1 MKNNFLS
8 KVTKMPQNTGGGNS
22 QTKRATL
29 ALPLRYL
36 CAMLLALVLG
46 IGQMWGDTFSA
57 DEIAAKSGSVNVG
70 TTKNHVTISLPG
82 ITATSNVKYA
92 KISGTQLKRDMVEV
106 SGKATGGSI
115 TTDKVLSIKVD
126 RGYKLLSPIKING
139 SSSSTS
145 DIKMAYVGWQG
156 QPEVSFQLCNGA
168 TDWKFDKNSVTS
180 EPTDREIAFATTI
193 RTIYLYTQI
202 KTANTDYNSFGT
214 SKTVGS
220 GTKAYVYTVDASATL
235 APEIEGESQMW
246 NDETIALTGYP
257 TGGTWAVVSG
267 PGAIAADG
275 KLTANGNGTIRVS
288 YTVDAVSETKDII
301 AGTTKQY
308 TWLFNT
314 KDVMPTTL
322 DVTPVKNDAATF
334 ESAGQI
340 KLGTNGDY
348 LYIDLSSKNLIVT
361 AASINAKTGSENKHI
376 SFGSSKSATEDGNVS
391 ATNVYADVNI
401 TPTKPS
407 MVFTVI
413 KNAETSAYVASIT
426 LTVKKAVPHTLSY
439 AISPDH
445 DPAYATVTLG
455 ATSLIEGATTTAT
468 YSAIDAAYEFDEWQI
483 SGTGATLS
491 GASGDHVT
499 VTMGSTD
506 ATVTLKLKA
515 AVTKYTITYSKGAY
529 GTGDAIPDGK
539 KDDDVDFTLSSSTYS
554 RAGYV
559 QTGWATE
566 DGGAKAYELG
576 GTYSTD
582 ADEDL
587 FPFWTPV
594 YTVTKGTHANGDFT
608 ISPASLVAGG
618 TVTLDP
624 TPADGYM
631 FSAWEILKTSDASAT
646 GITVTNKQFE
656 MPAYGVTI
664 NATFVADTRKKV
676 LYLTT
681 TNEANTKANDKLYAA
696 LKDDYNVT
704 IAAPASQTLTDYD
717 LIVLHESIGGTSS
730 AAAVTGCKTTSVPV
744 LNTKSYFYGA
754 DKDASKRWTWGAP
767 NAGTSVNGATL
778 NSAYCNIASHPL
790 FNDVTVSEG
799 FFAITTDA
807 AEKCMQPVGSFA
819 TGYEGYTLAT
829 TPNAAT
835 PGGTGCAIHEIP
847 AGTTARGATSG
858 KYLMISVSNAKL
870 NALNANGQKLFQN
883 AAAYLV
889 GSTAWTP
896 ISVPT
901 SPGVTATP
909 SENYTEGNTITLTA
923 SATGTTAS
931 TTYTWYKGDDWAT
944 ASATTPVQAAA
955 TAASDGNVFTKTAV
969 LGDAG
974 TYWCNISNGTSCDV
988 QASVTITVSSAST
1001 PTHAISYDNT
1011 KDADMSA
1018 YPTEYTEGVGIASF
1032 AALADITG
1040 WHFVEWSPAS
1050 IAPDATTDQTIT
1062 AVWAQV
1068 FEVTFDLR
1076 GHGAS
1081 IDAQNIVDG
1090 GKVTK
1095 PDDPVAIG
1103 YDFGGWFT
1111 DEECTA
1117 GNEFDFNTSITAAT
1131 PLYAKWTAFDGCTLL
1146 VPATSGDAP
1155 AVGDPI
1161 SMQSGSKGGSMSVI
1175 GTPLSYNT
1183 YGLGFDSNSSAKAK
1197 VTINNEIQ
1205 EGTVISLTLVANGT
1219 SAPRGLHLYTGDGA
1233 TKIESLGWNSEV
1245 VKYTEATFTYT
1256 VKATD
1261 VALIGSNEFQLWR
1274 NGSVFLKKLTVTNCG
1289 DPIIFHNLTSA
1300 ITPDNDP
1307 AYATVTLGA
1316 SSVREG
1322 HTTTATYSAID
1333 AAYEFDEWQISGTG
1347 ASIADASA
1355 NPAVITMGTADAVV
1369 TLKLKVATPKHTVTF
1384 NKMGKGADIASQL
1397 VAEGALVSEP
1407 SVTEPEGWLLEG
1419 WYKESTFENKWDFA
1433 SDVMSTSDIELF
1445 ANWVA
1450 DTSIKLINKSTGA
1463 INTTNFTTAVA
1474 AEADVDGEKGA
1485 VFNANRDA
1493 ISSVSALNEM
1503 VQYNVTTTQT
1513 KIQLVM
1519 YNTSSAEKTIHL
1531 FKVAEGDDAA
1541 TLIDITIDGNS
1552 RKTTEYY
1559 TFNSD
1564 KNRSFY
1570 ITVSDKKVQIL
1581 QMRVVESG
1589 TALKQFGQAGYS
1601 LNLNKGRIFAKNDGS
1616 AYPFEGGSIKVSSD
1630 YKVLNNSNLATKSYI
1645 QFNNAV
1651 AGTILKVTRS
1661 GGNYYVSQDPEEKGT
1676 IYNANAEVELT
1687 ATGTWYLGSQTSGS
1701 AASFTKIEF
1710 IAPKCKQPQF
1720 NALANSDICSGDPY
1734 VALNGTATVADAGVP
1749 TYKWYAEGADE
1760 SDPAAVLAT
1769 TATYTPSA
1777 DGNYYVIATN
1787 HLAGYTDN
1795 TKKSDLVSVTTHSG
1809 TAITEPLV
1817 DLRGAKD
1824 AVVTLSVTASGKNLH
1839 YTWKESA
1846 TIDGTYTD
1854 VAGATDAA
1862 SLDVTITEGMDKYYK
1877 VIVHGDCGSDL
1888 ESIAHVTQFVP
1899 VVQQNVT
1906 GSTVWDWAEAAS
1918 VNEIKLTSST
1928 TPKKNEGFVM
1938 ANGAATVYNNA
1949 NFESDKL
1956 YLEGEYI
1963 IRTEGGKL
1971 FQGQTI
1977 KFNTTVAGAVRV
1989 TFSHTGSNKPAR
2001 ELFINGVGTGTSVTG
2016 TSQTKTGLIEVP
2028 AGEVAITAFHVNP
2041 TDGAGQQYVRVY
2053 KIEFYVYDT
2062 ERNDSWIAPGELG
2075 TICYPNGHI
2084 ITGAEVYEM
2093 AGVDENN
2100 KFVFDQVEKTEPGK
2114 PYLFVATSYEPI
2126 KLYKTTA
2133 AAEVSPI
2140 ANNGMIGTFVSID
2153 LDYTDARAT
2162 KWYYFSGKK
2171 FYSVSKRTSNLNVPA
2186 NRAYVDMNT
2195 PVPAGAPKHGVRRI
2209 TFDVQGA
2216 NVATGVE
2223 NAAATDKPAKML
2235 INGQLF
2241 ILRGEKMYD
2250 AKGQLVK

>member
-8 KVTKMPQNTGGGNS
+8 LVTKMPQNTGGGNS

-46 IGQMWGDTFSA
+46 IGQMWGEDWTSA
-57 DEIAAKSGSVNVG
+57 NIVNNSGAGTKKGHITVSSPGVTSTTSSQMYKPSDAVNEDAVS
-70 TTKNHVTISLPG
+70 I
-82 ITATSNVKYA
+82 ATS
-92 KISGTQLKRDMVEV
+92 STV
-106 SGKATGGSI
+106 STLEATPYIEIKA
-115 TTDKVLSIKVD
+115 D
-126 RGYKLLSPIKING
+126 RGYRISAASFYGGAVNNNDQKIWIFCWNSIPITLQT
-139 SSSSTS
+139 SSNQEYTLKNQKVTSKPADQNITLTSSTRVVRIYS
-145 DIKMAYVGWQG
+145 KIKHSSGLIGSGSGVGG
-156 QPEVSFQLCNGA
+156 GKGAIVSV
-168 TDWKFDKNSVTS
+168 SVT
-180 EPTDREIAFATTI
+180 EA
-193 RTIYLYTQI
+193 
-202 KTANTDYNSFGT
+202 
-214 SKTVGS
+214 
-220 GTKAYVYTVDASATL
+220 L
-235 APEIEGESQMW
+235 APEIEGENQMF

-257 TGGTWAVVSG
+257 AGGAWAVVSG
-267 PGAIAADG
+267 PGEVASDG

-288 YTVDAVSETKDII
+288 YTVDAVS
-301 AGTTKQY
+301 TTKNI
-308 TWLFNT
+308 TAAAT
-314 KDVMPTTL
+314 KNLVWTFDTNGTLPTTAG
-322 DVTPVKNDAATF
+322 VTVASPEGKNGGFNSDGTF
-334 ESAGQI
+334 
-340 KLGTNGDY
+340 KLSSNGHY
-348 LYIDLSSKNLIVT
+348 AYIDLTSKNYIVT
-361 AASINAKTGSENKHI
+361 AAVLNAKTGSASKPI
-376 SFGSSKSATEDGNVS
+376 DFGSAASDVADGTTSNSTSTNFEDFE
-391 ATNVYADVNI
+391 I
-401 TPTKPS
+401 TPVKSS
-407 MVFTVI
+407 MIFSVI
-413 KNAETSAYVASIT
+413 KNSGTSATLKTIT
-426 LTVKKAVPHTLSY
+426 LTVKKAVSHTLSY

-483 SGTGATLS
+483 SGTDATLS
-491 GASGDHVT
+491 ST
-499 VTMGSTD
+499 STNPTTITMGSAD

-539 KDDDVDFTLSSSTYS
+539 KDEGVDFTLSDATYS
-554 RAGYV
+554 RDGYV

-1146 VPATSGDAP
+1146 VPATSGEALT
-1155 AVGDPI
+1155 VGATVDLQTGSTGGSI
-1161 SMQSGSKGGSMSVI
+1161 MVAGLNDEGTIAYNTKGLSFSNGGKDSVRVTLNNELKNGSVIKLRIMANGATHSKG
-1175 GTPLSYNT
+1175 
-1183 YGLGFDSNSSAKAK
+1183 
-1197 VTINNEIQ
+1197 
-1205 EGTVISLTLVANGT
+1205 
-1219 SAPRGLHLYTGDGA
+1219 RGLNLYNA
-1233 TKIESLGWNSEV
+1233 ANAKKALLGWQADETVASGDVDE
-1245 VKYTEATFTYT
+1245 FTYT
-1256 VKATD
+1256 VEEGDGFAGTNIFI
-1261 VALIGSNEFQLWR
+1261 LQRQN
-1274 NGSVFLKKLTVTNCG
+1274 SVFLQSIKVTNCG
-1289 DPIIFHNLTSA
+1289 DAIVYHNVTSA
-1300 ITPDNDP
+1300 VDP
-1307 AYATVTLGA
+1307 ADKGTVTLGA
-1316 SSVREG
+1316 TSVREG
-1322 HTTTATYSAID
+1322 YTTTATYSEID
-1333 AAYEFDEWQISGTG
+1333 PLYEFVNWTVSGAG

-1369 TLKLKVATPKHTVTF
+1369 TLNLRLIPVKFTVEYYDGATLMGSEQVAVNENPTASEIVTAKRHYTFLGWSDTDGGDVVALNTITRTEAGTVKLYAKYEAVACPTSGTIFSMESDEAKKPASTVTIAKDASIDLAEYATISGGNAMIINGETSGKDAISTDGEFLLKATKEVMKIELNCVLQKGDIIRIPDNSAKLVISTSNAKTGTYQAFADKNTHEFAVTAAWAGVDDIYVLYDGTSLKFTKVYVIRPAKYDVSF
-1384 NKMGKGADIASQL
+1384 NMMGHGSAIADLEDVVEGSKI
-1397 VAEGALVSEP
+1397 VAP
-1407 SVTEPEGWLLEG
+1407 SPAPTDVDYSFAG
-1419 WYKESTFENKWDFA
+1419 WYKENTLENEWKFDVDVVETNTTLYAKWLDK
-1433 SDVMSTSDIELF
+1433 SDATLKSLKYGETDIVLVVDQDTYDITLPSLTSSVPALTAETNNPN
-1445 ANWVA
+1445 A
-1450 DTSIKLINKSTGA
+1450 TKLIANGTFDGAGNATSTVTVTPEVGA
-1463 INTTNFTTAVA
+1463 DKVYTVNF
-1474 AEADVDGEKGA
+1474 
-1485 VFNANRDA
+1485 
-1493 ISSVSALNEM
+1493 
-1503 VQYNVTTTQT
+1503 
-1513 KIQLVM
+1513 
-1519 YNTSSAEKTIHL
+1519 
-1531 FKVAEGDDAA
+1531 
-1541 TLIDITIDGNS
+1541 S
-1552 RKTTEYY
+1552 R
-1559 TFNSD
+1559 
-1564 KNRSFY
+1564 
-1570 ITVSDKKVQIL
+1570 
-1581 QMRVVESG
+1581 G
-1589 TALKQFGQAGYS
+1589 
-1601 LNLNKGRIFAKNDGS
+1601 
-1616 AYPFEGGSIKVSSD
+1616 
-1630 YKVLNNSNLATKSYI
+1630 
-1645 QFNNAV
+1645 
-1651 AGTILKVTRS
+1651 
-1661 GGNYYVSQDPEEKGT
+1661 
-1676 IYNANAEVELT
+1676 
-1687 ATGTWYLGSQTSGS
+1687 
-1701 AASFTKIEF
+1701 
-1710 IAPKCKQPQF
+1710 
-1720 NALANSDICSGDPY
+1720 
-1734 VALNGTATVADAGVP
+1734 VALEQAT
-1749 TYKWYAEGADE
+1749 
-1760 SDPAAVLAT
+1760 
-1769 TATYTPSA
+1769 
-1777 DGNYYVIATN
+1777 
-1787 HLAGYTDN
+1787 
-1795 TKKSDLVSVTTHSG
+1795 
-1809 TAITEPLV
+1809 
-1817 DLRGAKD
+1817 
-1824 AVVTLSVTASGKNLH
+1824 VTASTEWDWSAAGVSAEI
-1839 YTWKESA
+1839 KESNTPGLSGNDVVIA
-1846 TIDGTYTD
+1846 NVPGVKNDADFNSQALKASGTNAIRTTYFQGKELNIKTD
-1854 VAGATDAA
+1854 K
-1862 SLDVTITEGMDKYYK
+1862 EGMLIVDFSGTNNKARVLK
-1877 VIVHGDCGSDL
+1877 VYDNADTEIAAWSYNSD
-1888 ESIAHVTQFVP
+1888 ARQ
-1899 VVQQNVT
+1899 VQQV
-1906 GSTVWDWAEAAS
+1906 V
-1918 VNEIKLTSST
+1918 
-1928 TPKKNEGFVM
+1928 
-1938 ANGAATVYNNA
+1938 
-1949 NFESDKL
+1949 
-1956 YLEGEYI
+1956 
-1963 IRTEGGKL
+1963 
-1971 FQGQTI
+1971 
-1977 KFNTTVAGAVRV
+1977 
-1989 TFSHTGSNKPAR
+1989 
-2001 ELFINGVGTGTSVTG
+2001 
-2016 TSQTKTGLIEVP
+2016 VP
-2028 AGEVAITAFHVNP
+2028 AGKVTLKAFEGESGNN
-2041 TDGAGQQYVRVY
+2041 ARIYNL
-2053 KIEFYVYDT
+2053 KFYAYDT
-2062 ERNDSWIAPGELG
+2062 ERADSWIAPGELG

-2153 LDYTDARAT
+2153 LDYTDERAA

-2171 FYSVSKRTSNLNVPA
+2171 FYAVSKRTDNLNVPA
-2186 NRAYVDMNT
+2186 NRAYVDMNESH
-2195 PVPAGAPKHGVRRI
+2195 PAGAPKHGVRRI
-2209 TFDVQGA
+2209 TFDVQGT
-2216 NVATGVE
+2216 NIATGIE